1 MTDVVDE
8 MRLAGDACVKAGELL
23 VKIEAL
29 PDAVK
34 AQFPPDFQVCIGELL
49 AALEALHST

>member
-1 MTDVVDE
+1 MDVTDE
-8 MRLAGDACVKAGELL
+8 MRLAGDACLKAGELL

-34 AQFPPDFQVCIGELL
+34 AQFPSDLQVSIGELL
-49 AALEALHST
+49 SALEALHTDG